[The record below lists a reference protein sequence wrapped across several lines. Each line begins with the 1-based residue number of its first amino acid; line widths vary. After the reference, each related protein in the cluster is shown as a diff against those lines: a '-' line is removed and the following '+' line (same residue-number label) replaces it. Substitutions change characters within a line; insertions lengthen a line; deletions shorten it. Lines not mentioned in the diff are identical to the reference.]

1 MAFLLEERH
10 VFTHKIVIIFKII
23 TISLDKPGKI
33 VYNVITIERGGADMS
48 SIVYQIDKKTGTKY
62 AFESVSYWDKE
73 KKQPRSKRKYLG
85 KVDPETG
92 EIIPSRGRAVHSDD
106 TDAADKDIL
115 SALKDE
121 LKAKEST
128 IVELRRDVEALSER
142 NEKLLAIIREISTLT
157 EGI

>member
-1 MAFLLEERH
+1 
-10 VFTHKIVIIFKII
+10 
-23 TISLDKPGKI
+23 
-33 VYNVITIERGGADMS
+33 MS

-106 TDAADKDIL
+106 TDASDKDIL
-115 SALKDE
+115 CALKDE
-121 LKAKEST
+121 LKAKESA
-128 IVELRRDVEALSER
+128 IAELRREVEALSER
-142 NEKLLAIIREISTLT
+142 NEELLAIIRKIGAMT